1 MTGANNKCR
10 DELAIYKMKLNKT
23 RLPRLGAADKL
34 SVVYVST
41 FPPRVCGIA
50 TFTEDLAHAMDEMLA
65 PAVTSRIAAM
75 NSSDVLGYRYPRKVI
90 FQINQDNQEEYAE
103 TALRINQM
111 DEVCLVNIQHEF
123 GIFGGERG
131 SALIPFVRAL
141 RKPVVIAFH
150 TVLPDPDEELYSTV
164 TSLAESASAII
175 VMTNLSKRILSQQ
188 YAIPQKKI
196 KVIPHGIHS
205 QPYTSSRQ
213 AKMTLGYSDRVV
225 LSTFGLIN
233 RGKGLEYVIDALPQV
248 VRKFPD
254 FVYTIVGATHPNVL
268 RDEGESYRNFIIQKI
283 YNLGL
288 YDHVKLYNR
297 YFPLSEL
304 LHFLEATDIYI
315 SSSLEP
321 NQAVSGTL
329 SYALG
334 MGRPVISTAFAQA
347 REVVTDEVGIVVD
360 FRNSQAYAD
369 AILQLL
375 EDEELRLQLGK
386 NAYFRTRNMTW
397 PNVAL
402 QYAKVFSEYAP
413 SLTGIIDQKSLPK
426 IKLNHL
432 IHLTDSFGIVQFAEL
447 SRRDVSLGY
456 TLDDNASAL
465 TVAALYYGK
474 LGAPTQNPSTAREK
488 RQLLRLINTYLD
500 FIGFVIKP
508 DGHFQNFV
516 KGNRTLDDVRN
527 RQANL
532 EETNARAI
540 YALALTA
547 TGGSLPKT
555 IRQKAFNLLQKR
567 MKSGIFFSSP
577 RAIARCIKALCILV
591 DRKVQ
596 IEGIDLKGTLRS
608 HCDRLVELYQ
618 AASHADWQWFESYL
632 TYSNGVMPEALLL
645 GYRATMDERYLTV
658 GKTTLDFLIKE
669 SFVNNIYMPIGQDG
683 WYHQNGKHYYFDQQS
698 EEVRSM
704 VYALSANY
712 AVTGDDEYSRL
723 MYRAFYWFLGD
734 NSLNQVVYDRTT
746 GGCYDGVGRTT
757 INLNQGAEST
767 ISYLMARLSLA

>member
-1 MTGANNKCR
+1 
-10 DELAIYKMKLNKT
+10 MKLDKT
-23 RLPRLGAADKL
+23 RSPRSGAADKL

-50 TFTEDLAHAMDEMLA
+50 TFTEDLTHAMDEMLA
-65 PAVTSRIAAM
+65 PAVTSRITAM
-75 NSSDVLGYRYPRKVI
+75 NYSDILGYRYPRKVTC
-90 FQINQDNQEEYAE
+90 QINQDNQEEYIE

-111 DEVCLVNIQHEF
+111 DEVCLVSIQHEF
-123 GIFGGERG
+123 GIFGGEYG
-131 SALIPFVRAL
+131 SALIPFLQAL
-141 RKPVVIAFH
+141 RKPVVITFH
-150 TVLPDPDEELYSTV
+150 TVLPNPDERLYATV
-164 TSLAESASAII
+164 ASLAESASAIV
-175 VMTNLSKRILSQQ
+175 VMTNTSQRILSQQ

-233 RGKGLEYVIDALPQV
+233 RGKGLEYIIEALPQV
-248 VRKFPD
+248 VAKFPD
-254 FVYTIVGATHPNVL
+254 FVYIIVGATHPNVL
-268 RDEGESYRNFIIQKI
+268 RDEGESYRNSLIDKI
-283 YNLGL
+283 YSLGL
-288 YDHVKLYNR
+288 YDHVRLYNR
-297 YFPLSEL
+297 YFPLNEL

-321 NQAVSGTL
+321 NQAASGSL

-347 REVVTDEVGIVVD
+347 IEVVTDEVGIVVD

-375 EDEELRLQLGK
+375 EDEKLRQQLGE

-397 PNVAL
+397 SNVAL
-402 QYAKVFSEYAP
+402 KYAKVFAEFAP
-413 SLTGIIDQKSLPK
+413 RLTGIIEPKSLPR
-426 IKLNHL
+426 IKLDHL
-432 IHLTDSFGIVQFAEL
+432 IHLTDSFGIVQFAQL
-447 SRRDVSLGY
+447 SRRDVASGY

-465 TVAALYYGK
+465 TAAALYYRK
-474 LGAPTQNPSTAREK
+474 LGTPTQNSSPAREK
-488 RQLLRLINTYLD
+488 RRLLRLINIYLD
-500 FIGFVIKP
+500 FIGFSLKS
-508 DGHFQNFV
+508 DGHFHNFV
-516 KGNRTLDDVRN
+516 KSNRTPDDVRN
-527 RQANL
+527 RQSNL
-532 EETNARAI
+532 EESNARAI

-547 TGGSLPKT
+547 AGSSLPRT

-567 MKSGIFFSSP
+567 LDSGISFSSP
-577 RAIARCIKALCILV
+577 RAMARRIKALCVLV

-596 IEGIDLKGTLRS
+596 IEGIDLKEMLRN
-608 HCDRLVELYQ
+608 HCDRLVELYEIT
-618 AASHADWQWFESYL
+618 SHDDWQWFESYL
-632 TYSNGVMPEALLL
+632 TYSNGVLPEALLQ
-645 GYRATMDERYLTV
+645 GYRTTGDEKYLRV
-658 GKTTLDFLIKE
+658 GKTTLDFLIQE
-669 SFVNNIYMPIGQDG
+669 SFVNDICRPIGQDG
-683 WYHQNGKHYYFDQQS
+683 WRHQGGERHYFDQQP
-698 EEVRSM
+698 EEAKSIVR
-704 VYALSANY
+704 ALSAAY

-746 GGCYDGVGRTT
+746 GGCYDGVGRKE

-767 ISYLMARLSLA
+767 IAYLTARLFLA